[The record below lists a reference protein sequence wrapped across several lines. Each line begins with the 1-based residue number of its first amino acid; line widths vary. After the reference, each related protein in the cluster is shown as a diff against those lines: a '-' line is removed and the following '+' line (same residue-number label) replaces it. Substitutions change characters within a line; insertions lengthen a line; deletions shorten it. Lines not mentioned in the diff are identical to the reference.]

1 MSVDAGT
8 WITAERTFSVHGRP
22 NVEVKD
28 FLRHKHSRDLQL
40 GDGVAQI
47 SDPNL
52 IGEPA
57 QTRSWRNPVSTLR
70 PGGTNI

>member
-52 IGEPA
+52 IG
-57 QTRSWRNPVSTLR
+57 
-70 PGGTNI
+70 